1 VLLTLVDSLRC
12 PAGHEE
18 TSLVLSVESWSGQRV
33 AEGLLGCPMC
43 HSRYP
48 IQQGTADFTGSSN
61 VVRHAALGAPPDAMR
76 LAAQLSLTEPGGI
89 LLLTGRYAACAAS
102 LVEFADLTCLLV
114 DVPVASSPAA
124 VDIRVNERLPLVDRA
139 LRGAAIDGAR
149 GDPVFLAEVA
159 RCVRPRGRI
168 VAPNPSVPP
177 GGSRIVARDEHEWVV
192 EVEDFSAPVPLRRAQ
207 QGSEP
212 SGL

>member
-33 AEGLLGCPMC
+33 AEGLLGCPLC

-48 IQQGTADFTGSSN
+48 IQQGTADFTGNSN
-61 VVRHAALGAPPDAMR
+61 FVRHAALGAPPDAMR
-76 LAAQLSLTEPGGI
+76 LAAQLALTEPGGI

-102 LVEFADLTCLLV
+102 LAEFADVTCLLI
-114 DVPVASSPAA
+114 DAPVASSPGA
-124 VDIRVNERLPLVDRA
+124 VEIRVNERLPVVDRA
-139 LRGAAIDGAR
+139 LRGAAIDEAR
-149 GDPVFLAEVA
+149 GDPMFLVEVA

-168 VAPNPSVPP
+168 VAPSPAVPP
-177 GGSRIVARDEHEWVV
+177 GGSRIVARDDREWVV
-192 EVEDFSAPVPLRRAQ
+192 EIEDFSVPVPLRRAQ
-207 QGSEP
+207 PGSEP
-212 SGL
+212 TGP